1 MTHQLDIPSN
11 DLGSN
16 CYSAGDISLP
26 VPTNVPKASG
36 EQLLDPRLISVTVR
50 RSLLALHRESQENI
64 NLLKKRKQT
73 QSENDVRKGLTSL
86 KQRIKLK
93 TKCIQQRYRPHSNTF
108 SILPATNNNSNEP
121 TDYPTMELINMTR
134 DEPSFTR
141 RSLGGCSPH
150 SHREIDES
158 IVNTDDD
165 DSQAKTVT
173 GRSF

>member
-1 MTHQLDIPSN
+1 MDIPSN

-26 VPTNVPKASG
+26 VPTILPRASG
-36 EQLLDPRLISVTVR
+36 EQLLDPRLISATVR

-73 QSENDVRKGLTSL
+73 QSETDVHKVFTSL
-86 KQRIKLK
+86 KLRMKSK
-93 TKCIQQRYRPHSNTF
+93 TKCLQQRYRPHSNTF
-108 SILPATNNNSNEP
+108 SILSARNNSNEP
-121 TDYPTMELINMTR
+121 SADRPAMELINMTR

-141 RSLGGCSPH
+141 RSLGACSPH

-158 IVNTDDD
+158 TINTDDD
-165 DSQAKTVT
+165 DRPPRKTST